1 MNTNAKIIKDKKFNT
16 KLYPFYKAL
25 SWDLLFYYSISFL
38 FLTQTKGISAAN
50 VLFADA
56 FYPIFKFI
64 LQVPCAAIVG
74 KIGNR
79 KATIFG
85 NILVALA
92 VFVLFPASGI
102 QEIIISQFFFAF
114 GYALKG
120 LTESNLLY
128 DSIPRSKRRN
138 DLFSLIDGKSS
149 SYYYYIDAI
158 SATVTGFL
166 FVINGYLPLI
176 ICFILCVLAIL
187 LSYKF
192 KEINNIKNVSE
203 SKESTSF
210 KDTLNDLRQAF
221 SFIFRS
227 ARLRNLILF
236 NAVLTSALAILTTL
250 RSSILTDIS
259 LPEQYFGIISA
270 IAQIISGI
278 ASARSGWFH
287 KRFRNRALKVLGMS
301 VAVSMILMGVPILL
315 GFNFGLTLEV
325 LLLLFMVQF
334 VMKGPFYTLI
344 KRYLNSFSTSSM
356 RPKILA
362 ASDLVYSII
371 RAVFTFIGS
380 WLLGFT
386 STAYVCII
394 LGCIFTILITL
405 LLDKMRH
412 TVGLKPEQYPEKD
425 IKFTE
430 VN

>member
-1 MNTNAKIIKDKKFNT
+1 MNTNAKIIQNKKFNT

-38 FLTQTKGISAAN
+38 FLTQTKGISAAT
-50 VLFADA
+50 VLFTDA

-64 LQVPCAAIVG
+64 LQVPCAAIVN
-74 KIGNR
+74 KLGNR
-79 KATIFG
+79 KATILG
-85 NILVALA
+85 NIFVAISIFL
-92 VFVLFPASGI
+92 LFPATGVI
-102 QEIIISQFFFAF
+102 EIIISQFFSAF

-128 DSIPRSKRRN
+128 DSIPRSKKRN
-138 DLFSLIDGKSS
+138 DLFSLIDGKAS

-166 FVINGYLPLI
+166 FVINGYLPMI
-176 ICFILCVLAIL
+176 ICFILCVLAVI

-192 KEINNIKNVSE
+192 KEINAHKNTKNNADFSL
-203 SKESTSF
+203 
-210 KDTLNDLRQAF
+210 KDNLKDLHQAF
-221 SFIFRS
+221 KFIFRS
-227 ARLRNLILF
+227 SRLKNLILF
-236 NAVLTSALAILTTL
+236 NAVLTSNLAILITL

-259 LPEQYFGIISA
+259 LPEQYFGIICA
-270 IAQIISGI
+270 ILGIISGI

-287 KRFRNRALKVLGMS
+287 KKYRNRTLKVFGMS
-301 VAVSMILMGVPILL
+301 ICISTILMGVPVLL
-315 GFNFGLTLEV
+315 GFNFGLSLEV
-325 LLLLFMVQF
+325 LLLLFVLQSI
-334 VMKGPFYTLI
+334 MKGPFYTLI

-371 RAVFTFIGS
+371 RAVLSFLGS
-380 WLLGFT
+380 LLLEYT

-405 LLDKMRH
+405 LLDRMRH

-425 IKFTE
+425 ITFTE
-430 VN
+430 VH

>member
-1 MNTNAKIIKDKKFNT
+1 MNTNAKIIQYKKFNT

-38 FLTQTKGISAAN
+38 FLTQTKGISAAT
-50 VLFADA
+50 VLFTDA

-79 KATIFG
+79 KSTILG
-85 NILVALA
+85 NILVATSIFL
-92 VFVLFPASGI
+92 LFPANGVT
-102 QEIIISQFFFAF
+102 EIIISQFFSAF
-114 GYALKG
+114 GYALKA

-138 DLFSLIDGKSS
+138 DLFSLIDGKAS

-166 FVINGYLPLI
+166 FVINGYLPVI
-176 ICFILCVLAIL
+176 ICFILCIFAVFV
-187 LSYKF
+187 SCKF
-192 KEINNIKNVSE
+192 KETNLNKQNKDKNIVTLKDNIK
-203 SKESTSF
+203 
-210 KDTLNDLRQAF
+210 DLRQAF

-227 ARLRNLILF
+227 SRLRNLILF
-236 NAVLTSALAILTTL
+236 NSVLTSALAILVTL
-250 RSSILTDIS
+250 RSSIFTDIG
-259 LPEQYFGIISA
+259 LPEQYFGIITA
-270 IAQIISGI
+270 ITQIISGI

-287 KRFRNRALKVLGMS
+287 KRFRNRTLKVFGMS
-301 VAVSMILMGVPILL
+301 VAVSMILMGVPVIL
-315 GFNFGLTLEV
+315 GFNFGLTLEI
-325 LLLLFMVQF
+325 LLLLLIVQF

-362 ASDLVYSII
+362 ASDLVYSIV
-371 RAVFTFIGS
+371 RASFTIVGS

-386 STAYVCII
+386 STSYVCII

-412 TVGLKPEQYPEKD
+412 TVGLKPEQYSEKD

-430 VN
+430 VK